1 MSDKPVTE
9 VAGAS
14 QDFTDPEPPAYTHHD
29 RDWWH
34 RDHPTF
40 TAISAFFCGLAY
52 VALVP
57 ATFGAIVTWIFGER
71 AATEAFLF
79 VLLLLAL
86 PLILLAIPRT
96 LRFGKYM
103 LLGMLVTAVVVVGVG
118 WVTFLLLMQS
128 GAA

>member
-1 MSDKPVTE
+1 MGSMSEESVAE
-9 VAGAS
+9 VRG
-14 QDFTDPEPPAYTHHD
+14 DRPAPSSAHHD

-40 TAISAFFCGLAY
+40 TALSGFFCGLAY

-57 ATFGAIVTWIFGER
+57 AVFAGILTWAFGER
-71 AATEAFLF
+71 AAHEAFLF

-86 PLILLAIPRT
+86 PLVLLALPST

-103 LLGMLVTAVVVVGVG
+103 LLGMLATALVVVGVG
-118 WVTFLLLMQS
+118 WVTWLMVMQ
-128 GAA
+128 GGVG